1 MDVCR
6 QDMARGGNFDG
17 GNGMEK
23 PKTPYERASQELN
36 EFRERRIAERRS
48 RPRGTPDR
56 RRKTGEASQESMN
69 DMLTKRLLH

>member
-1 MDVCR
+1 
-6 QDMARGGNFDG
+6 
-17 GNGMEK
+17 MEK

-56 RRKTGEASQESMN
+56 RRKTEEAGQEN
-69 DMLTKRLLH
+69 PGDTLAKRLLH